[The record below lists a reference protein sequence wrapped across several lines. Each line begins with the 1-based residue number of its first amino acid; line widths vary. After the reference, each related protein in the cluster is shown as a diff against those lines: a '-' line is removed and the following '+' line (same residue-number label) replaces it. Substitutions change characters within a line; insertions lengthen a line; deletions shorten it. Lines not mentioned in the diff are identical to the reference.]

1 MEYRALGRT
10 GIRVSAI
17 ALGAGPVSG
26 LMTGG
31 DADAQIAVVA
41 RAVELG
47 VNWFDTA
54 AGYGAGRSEENL
66 GPALRAAGAAERV
79 HVATKVRLTPEH
91 FGDFRAAVLAS
102 VHESLRRLGLER
114 VTLLQ
119 LHNPLSARRGEEPTS
134 ITPDD
139 VLGPGGVLEAAH
151 QLQRAGLV
159 DHFGLTGTGQV
170 AALRQ
175 VIAAGAAACIQ
186 IPYHVLNP
194 SAGQIMPEGFSETN
208 HGNLIADCAARQ
220 TGILAIRVLA
230 GGALALRPPS
240 QHTLTTP
247 YFPLALYERDR
258 QRAEVLAKR
267 VALPLPEL
275 AVRFALSHPQVHS
288 AIVGFATP
296 EEVEAAV
303 RWADAGPLPVDLLR
317 ELCS

>member
-10 GIRVSAI
+10 GIRISAI

-31 DADAQIAVVA
+31 DADAQIAVVS

-66 GPALRAAGAAERV
+66 GRALRAAGATDRV

-91 FGDFRAAVLAS
+91 FGDLRAAVVDSLHA
-102 VHESLRRLGLER
+102 SLRRLGLER

-119 LHNPLSARRGEEPTS
+119 LHNSLSALRGEEPTL

-151 QLQRAGLV
+151 QLQQAGLV
-159 DHFGLTGTGQV
+159 EHFGLTGTGQV

-175 VIAAGAAACIQ
+175 VIDAGAAACIQ

-194 SAGQIMPEGFSETN
+194 SAGQRMPEGFSETN
-208 HGNLIADCAARQ
+208 YGNLIADCAAQ
-220 TGILAIRVLA
+220 AMGVLAIRVLA
-230 GGALALRPPS
+230 GGALALQPPS

-258 QRAEVLAKR
+258 RRAEVLAQR
-267 VALPLPEL
+267 LSLPLSEL
-275 AVRFALSHPQVHS
+275 AIRFALSHAQIHS

-296 EEVEAAV
+296 AEVEAAV
-303 RWADAGPLPVDLLR
+303 RCADAGPLATELLQMYD
-317 ELCS
+317 